1 MQHRLRVVK
10 AGWFALVV
18 GIALPSLAQAQVSLG
33 SSGTKLLENCTE
45 HAKADLGTGVS
56 VSWYQAGLCAGYV
69 NGVWDV
75 SDKICTP
82 KGSTLGQ
89 AIRVVLKYLND
100 HPERLHEHMAE
111 LVVDA
116 LRAAWPCKR
125 KAS

>member
-18 GIALPSLAQAQVSLG
+18 GMALPSLAQAQVSLIN
-33 SSGTKLLENCTE
+33 SGTTLLAYCTE
-45 HAKADLGTGVS
+45 SAKADLDTGVS
-56 VSWYQAGLCAGYV
+56 VNWYQAGFCSGYV
-69 NGVWDV
+69 NGVWNT
-75 SDKICTP
+75 SDKFCDP
-82 KGSTLGQ
+82 KGITLGQ
-89 AIRVVLKYLND
+89 VVRVVLKYLND
-100 HPERLHEHMAE
+100 HPERLHEHEAE